1 MENNSFAFD
10 GTIKDY
16 PWWEQQAIIHLYNN
30 FESVRNKIQ
39 VIKKDYQYILNAFP
53 NNFKKNSFLIHFAGI
68 KGNHMKNMINKY
80 YESNANLFHDFDL
93 SYITFE

>member
-1 MENNSFAFD
+1 MHFQI
-10 GTIKDY
+10 T
-16 PWWEQQAIIHLYNN
+16 L
-30 FESVRNKIQ
+30 
-39 VIKKDYQYILNAFP
+39 
-53 NNFKKNSFLIHFAGI
+53 KKNSFLIHFAGI